1 MYNERTCSSARRT
14 RPVIE
19 IYVDE
24 KLECTVILDFG
35 KCDGEN
41 ITVPAFILPDGTVEI
56 LEDEDDL
63 VEDLKNLQL
72 GETISTGGGAFC
84 IFDYKR
90 IK

>member
-1 MYNERTCSSARRT
+1 
-14 RPVIE
+14 
-19 IYVDE
+19 VDE
-24 KLECTVILDFG
+24 KLEFTVILDFG

-56 LEDEDDL
+56 LEDEDDYDL

-72 GETISTGGGAFC
+72 GETISTGG